1 MRTSDIIMSQ
11 SDNNITLD
19 FSAFSSMQENDYLEL
34 NVNNISIRLNV
45 NANMSTSD
53 TIQWVTNN
61 CNNNYDFYSIAT
73 ASSNNNVLSIT
84 SKTSDALNIDYDF
97 NR

>member
-1 MRTSDIIMSQ
+1 MRTSDITINQ
-11 SDNNITLD
+11 SNNITSLD

-34 NVNNISIRLNV
+34 NVNNVSIRLNV

>member
-45 NANMSTSD
+45 NADMSTGN
-53 TIQWVTNN
+53 TIQWVANN
-61 CNNNYDFYSIAT
+61 CNNNYDFYNLAT
-73 ASSNNNVLSIT
+73 ASNNSDLLNIVSKPSDQLSI
-84 SKTSDALNIDYDF
+84 NYDF

>member
-45 NANMSTSD
+45 NADMSTGD
-53 TIQWVTNN
+53 TIQWVVNN

>member
-34 NVNNISIRLNV
+34 NVNNISIYDLFQLNLKRLGIKFFIQKNKKYCKK
-45 NANMSTSD
+45 STEKIKKIS
-53 TIQWVTNN
+53 T
-61 CNNNYDFYSIAT
+61 
-73 ASSNNNVLSIT
+73 
-84 SKTSDALNIDYDF
+84 
-97 NR
+97 

>member
-53 TIQWVTNN
+53 TIQ
-61 CNNNYDFYSIAT
+61 
-73 ASSNNNVLSIT
+73 
-84 SKTSDALNIDYDF
+84 
-97 NR
+97 

>member
-45 NANMSTSD
+45 NANMSISD